1 MVTYFET
8 ESNMNFDNMIDQVN
22 DLVEDYI
29 QNNMVE
35 VSADK
40 LGLDIRAGYR
50 LLVDTDA
57 DIIGVHVSNV
67 RMLEYYGG
75 FEYVDSTC
83 RETIGDYV
91 FFTGGSDRV
100 QDCLEFYNE
109 ELEGV
114 V

>member
-1 MVTYFET
+1 
-8 ESNMNFDNMIDQVN
+8 MNFDNMIDQVN
-22 DLVEDYI
+22 DLVEDYV
-29 QNNMVE
+29 QKLPS

-40 LGLDIRAGYR
+40 LGLDIRAGHR

-57 DIIGVHVSNV
+57 DIIGVHTSNV
-67 RMLEYYGG
+67 RMLDYYGG

-83 RETIGDYV
+83 RETVGDYV

-109 ELEGV
+109 ETEGV
-114 V
+114 K